1 VSSTASDFGCAD
13 PRSLLVGILVLAK
26 PPLTPP
32 DIIALGYALRLSAT
46 NIKRHLTRLSAEG
59 VLIRT
64 GSRRSQRYSL
74 SAGRGRLVER
84 IAASLAEQPE
94 EEWIGDE
101 QPREPV
107 SPGTCRMKW
116 RPVDFARLV
125 LPAEC
130 RHLARPAAARAA

>member
-26 PPLTPP
+26 RPLTRP

-46 NIKRHLTRLSAEG
+46 NIKSHLTRPSAEG

-107 SPGTCRMKW
+107 SP
-116 RPVDFARLV
+116 ANSL
-125 LPAEC
+125 
-130 RHLARPAAARAA
+130 

>member
-1 VSSTASDFGCAD
+1 M
-13 PRSLLVGILVLAK
+13 LAK
-26 PPLTPP
+26 RPLTPP

-46 NIKRHLTRLSAEG
+46 NIKSHLTRLSAEG

-94 EEWIGDE
+94 EEWIGDD
-101 QPREPV
+101 QPREPAQ
-107 SPGTCRMKW
+107 PRI
-116 RPVDFARLV
+116 PYD
-125 LPAEC
+125 
-130 RHLARPAAARAA
+130 

>member
-26 PPLTPP
+26 RPLTPP
-32 DIIALGYALRLSAT
+32 DTIALGYALRLSAT
-46 NIKRHLTRLSAEG
+46 NIKSHLTRLSAEG

-94 EEWIGDE
+94 DEWIGDE
-101 QPREPV
+101 QPREPAQ
-107 SPGTCRMKW
+107 PQI
-116 RPVDFARLV
+116 PHD
-125 LPAEC
+125 
-130 RHLARPAAARAA
+130 

>member
-32 DIIALGYALRLSAT
+32 DIIALGYAPRRSAT
-46 NIKRHLTRLSAEG
+46 NVKRHLTRLSAEG

-94 EEWIGDE
+94 EEWIGTSSHAN
-101 QPREPV
+101 R
-107 SPGTCRMKW
+107 S
-116 RPVDFARLV
+116 A
-125 LPAEC
+125 PA
-130 RHLARPAAARAA
+130 LAA

>member
-46 NIKRHLTRLSAEG
+46 NIKSHLTRLSAEG

-74 SAGRGRLVER
+74 AGRGRLVER
-84 IAASLAEQPE
+84 IAASLS
-94 EEWIGDE
+94 E
-101 QPREPV
+101 QPR
-107 SPGTCRMKW
+107 GG
-116 RPVDFARLV
+116 VDR
-125 LPAEC
+125 
-130 RHLARPAAARAA
+130 

>member
-1 VSSTASDFGCAD
+1 VASTASDFGCAD

-46 NIKRHLTRLSAEG
+46 NIKSRLTRLSAEG

-74 SAGRGRLVER
+74 SAGRGRAIQEKCPRNGLLVSTE
-84 IAASLAEQPE
+84 ASTVLLLPSLAIEK
-94 EEWIGDE
+94 
-101 QPREPV
+101 R
-107 SPGTCRMKW
+107 TA
-116 RPVDFARLV
+116 ARGLDI
-125 LPAEC
+125 
-130 RHLARPAAARAA
+130 LARSI

>member
-1 VSSTASDFGCAD
+1 VASTASDFGCAD

-46 NIKRHLTRLSAEG
+46 NIKSRLTRLSAEG

-74 SAGRGRLVER
+74 SAGRGRAIQEKCPCNGLLVSTE
-84 IAASLAEQPE
+84 ASTVLLLPSLAIEK
-94 EEWIGDE
+94 
-101 QPREPV
+101 R
-107 SPGTCRMKW
+107 TA
-116 RPVDFARLV
+116 ARGLDI
-125 LPAEC
+125 
-130 RHLARPAAARAA
+130 LARSI